1 MFPFSS
7 SVTRRL
13 AFLHRIAR
21 GSLLRLLRYHHG
33 APTSCRPFR
42 PTHCSF
48 VGRYHALLRLMR
60 KRGELPSAG
69 SLSELRRCLNPL
81 PSPALV
87 ETRRDLPGSWAAPSR
102 TCSALRPRRTG
113 CAKATNDAS
122 DVAFRSVDN
131 VGSAIGH
138 LSRLN
143 HTACSLAVY
152 ASRLGLL
159 RSHHARLAS
168 RWRPTLA
175 GQGLNLL
182 GCFRRFLSVM
192 FTSHHFDPPSP
203 SFAWRTNRRDAV
215 RLGTSRRLGRR
226 AEAGPCQLHTKV
238 RRRVITIV
246 RSSPPR
252 DRQP

>member
-1 MFPFSS
+1 LPF
-7 SVTRRL
+7 
-13 AFLHRIAR
+13 
-21 GSLLRLLRYHHG
+21 
-33 APTSCRPFR
+33 
-42 PTHCSF
+42 
-48 VGRYHALLRLMR
+48 
-60 KRGELPSAG
+60 AG

-87 ETRRDLPGSWAAPSR
+87 ETSRISQVPGQPLR
-102 TCSALRPRRTG
+102 EHALLFDPG
-113 CAKATNDAS
+113 GPNASGHYDALG
-122 DVAFRSVDN
+122 VAFRSVDD

-175 GQGLNLL
+175 GQDLNLL

-192 FTSHHFDPPSP
+192 SPHITSIPLRQALPGAPTAVTPPR
-203 SFAWRTNRRDAV
+203 WRR
-215 RLGTSRRLGRR
+215 SRRLGRR
-226 AEAGPCQLHTKV
+226 AEAGPCQLLAV
-238 RRRVITIV
+238 VSRCYEMI
-246 RSSPPR
+246 RSYSACEPIHPHKKPSSVSSASAR
-252 DRQP
+252 

>member
-1 MFPFSS
+1 MPF
-7 SVTRRL
+7 
-13 AFLHRIAR
+13 
-21 GSLLRLLRYHHG
+21 
-33 APTSCRPFR
+33 
-42 PTHCSF
+42 
-48 VGRYHALLRLMR
+48 
-60 KRGELPSAG
+60 AG
-69 SLSELRRCLNPL
+69 SSSELRRCLNPL

-87 ETRRDLPGSWAAPSR
+87 ETRQDLPGSWATPSR

-138 LSRLN
+138 ISRLN

-175 GQGLNLL
+175 GQDLNLL

-192 FTSHHFDPPSP
+192 SLHITSIPLRQALPGAPTGVTPSR
-203 SFAWRTNRRDAV
+203 WRRC
-215 RLGTSRRLGRR
+215 SRLGRR

-238 RRRVITIV
+238 G
-246 RSSPPR
+246 RSRYAARSAFLNG
-252 DRQP
+252 DRSRELNR

>member
-1 MFPFSS
+1 LPF
-7 SVTRRL
+7 
-13 AFLHRIAR
+13 
-21 GSLLRLLRYHHG
+21 
-33 APTSCRPFR
+33 
-42 PTHCSF
+42 
-48 VGRYHALLRLMR
+48 
-60 KRGELPSAG
+60 AG

-87 ETRRDLPGSWAAPSR
+87 ETRQDLPGSWAAPSR

-175 GQGLNLL
+175 GQDLNLL

-192 FTSHHFDPPSP
+192 SLHITSIPLRQALPGAP
-203 SFAWRTNRRDAV
+203 TAVTRRGRGAGGWSAMRV
-215 RLGTSRRLGRR
+215 PLARGEAARPLPRARRLHR
-226 AEAGPCQLHTKV
+226 GPSMV
-238 RRRVITIV
+238 G
-246 RSSPPR
+246 
-252 DRQP
+252 

>member
-1 MFPFSS
+1 MIRHS
-7 SVTRRL
+7 
-13 AFLHRIAR
+13 AFLHWLPRATVR
-21 GSLLRLLRYHHG
+21 QLHRYYQS
-33 APTSCRPFR
+33 APTSCRPSR
-42 PTHCSF
+42 PTHFSF
-48 VGRYHALLRLMR
+48 VWRYHAPLRRMR
-60 KRGELPSAG
+60 KRRVAVCRLLIGIAPVPQSSSFARARGDEQ
-69 SLSELRRCLNPL
+69 
-81 PSPALV
+81 
-87 ETRRDLPGSWAAPSR
+87 DLPGSWAAPSR

-175 GQGLNLL
+175 GQDLNLL

-192 FTSHHFDPPSP
+192 SLHITSILLRQASPGAPIAVTPSH
-203 SFAWRTNRRDAV
+203 WR
-215 RLGTSRRLGRR
+215 
-226 AEAGPCQLHTKV
+226 
-238 RRRVITIV
+238 
-246 RSSPPR
+246 
-252 DRQP
+252 